1 MTENG
6 DSPDLPSTLKF
17 CVVDVETSGLRTDR
31 HRILQVGAVVVSAD
45 GTVLN
50 QWSSLVRPRHRWLFR
65 VGPQHIHQLRRREL
79 RVAPQLATVMARLA
93 EFLRDAT
100 FTAHNADFDAGFIV
114 KAASEVTVPLDIS
127 RRLCTLRLSRL
138 LDPDRQLSHRLA
150 DVCARYQ
157 VSLDRPH
164 DALEDALAT
173 AAVLPYLLRA
183 HNVSSADQLFAL
195 TDTPS
200 PTAQV

>member
-6 DSPDLPSTLKF
+6 DSLDLPSTLKF
-17 CVVDVETSGLRTDR
+17 CVVDVETSGLRSDR
-31 HRILQVGAVVVSAD
+31 HRILQVAAVVVQAD

-65 VGPQHIHQLRRREL
+65 LGPRRIHRLRRRDL
-79 RVAPQLATVMARLA
+79 RVAPELASVMAQLT
-93 EFLRDAT
+93 EYLSDAT
-100 FTAHNADFDAGFIV
+100 FAAHNAEFDAAFIV
-114 KAASEVTVPLDIS
+114 NAAGEVAASLNIS
-127 RRLCTLRLSRL
+127 RRVCTLRLSRL

-173 AAVLPYLLRA
+173 AAVLPHLLRA
-183 HNVSSADQLFAL
+183 HNVVSADQLFAL
-195 TDTPS
+195 TERPS
-200 PTAQV
+200 KASQL